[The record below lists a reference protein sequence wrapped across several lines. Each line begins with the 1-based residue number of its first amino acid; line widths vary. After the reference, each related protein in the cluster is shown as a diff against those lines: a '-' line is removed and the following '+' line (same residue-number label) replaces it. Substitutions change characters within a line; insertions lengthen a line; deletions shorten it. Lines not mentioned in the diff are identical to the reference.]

1 MFKSIKTAVL
11 VAILIS
17 TAIIAKAQKVINS
30 GTITYGIE
38 YVLTEDQKKQVDPSV
53 LPSESKVEFSGDISK
68 VQIDM
73 GAAMLKVLTD
83 GVAKKALVLV
93 DIPMMQ
99 KQYAAQMTKEDIE
112 KQSGSFTFTGF
123 KATGEKQ
130 TIGGYNAEKYTYQ
143 DNNGANY
150 ELWVTNDIKLPAGV
164 HPPGLSAIQGTPV
177 KFSNVQDGFKT
188 VLTLKNIKESKI
200 PPYSLDVPKGYEL
213 KTMAE
218 LRAMRGGQ

>member
-38 YVLTEDQKKQVDPSV
+38 YVLTEDQKKDVDPSL

-93 DIPMMQ
+93 DIPVMQ
-99 KQYAAQMTKEDIE
+99 KQYAAQMSKEDIE
-112 KQSGSFTFTGF
+112 KQYGPYTFSGF

-130 TIGGYNAEKYTYQ
+130 NIAGYNAEKYTYQ

-150 ELWVTNDIKLPAGV
+150 ELWATTEVKLPAGV
-164 HPPGLSAIQGTPV
+164 HPPGLEGVAGTPV
-177 KFSNVQDGFKT
+177 KFSNTQDGFKT
-188 VLTLKNIKESKI
+188 VLTLKTIKESTI
-200 PPYSLDVPKGYEL
+200 APYSLEVPKGYEL